1 MTAAGKEP
9 GSAAHQVFISYAS
22 DKIKSTTSDRQV
34 ANQICSAL
42 ESKGIGCWIA
52 HRDILPGDEW
62 LNAIIDAVQ
71 GSKLIVLVFSANTE
85 ESDWVK
91 DEVKIALDKKIK
103 IIPIRIEDVS
113 PQEALRI
120 LKFRCQWMDAFTPP
134 LGKHIES
141 LVKIVSRHLG
151 LEPVIPVKKE
161 KLKEKPEADQ
171 VKPAAREIKPV
182 KEDKKETSDMPGD
195 VKKVIP
201 TAHKVDKNKNGYWE
215 AYYQDGIV
223 MVYIPPGEFMMGQT
237 DEEKKWL
244 ITKVGREEYN
254 SYYTNEIPLHKVYLD
269 GYWIGKYEVTFA
281 QYDRYCN
288 ETKIEKPDDEGWGR
302 ENRPVIIISWDGAA
316 AYCDWLSQ
324 KIGLKFKLP
333 TEAQWEKAA
342 RGNDQRKYPWGS
354 REPDKNLANFSGN
367 IDKTTPVD
375 SYPAGAS
382 PYGLLDMAGN
392 VWEWC
397 SDWYEA
403 DYYKISP
410 QKKPVGPNSGSLRV
424 VRGGSWSSFAG
435 YLRCAYR
442 GGSGPSYRDDDLGFR
457 LRQDR

>member
-1 MTAAGKEP
+1 MTAAGKE
-9 GSAAHQVFISYAS
+9 SVTAAHQVFISYAS
-22 DKIKSTTSDRQV
+22 ENIKSTTSDRRV
-34 ANQICSAL
+34 ADQICTAL
-42 ESKGIGCWIA
+42 ESKGIRCWIA

-71 GSKLIVLVFSANTE
+71 GAKLIVLVFSANTE

-113 PQEALRI
+113 PQDALRI

-134 LGKHIES
+134 LEKHIED

-151 LEPVIPVKKE
+151 LETVIPVKKE
-161 KLKEKPEADQ
+161 KLKEKPGADQ
-171 VKPAAREIKPV
+171 VKAAARDIKPV
-182 KEDKKETSDMPGD
+182 KEDKKEAPDMPED

-201 TAHKVDKNKNGYWE
+201 TAHKVEKNKNGYWE

-223 MVYIPPGEFMMGQT
+223 MVYVPAGEFMMGQT

-244 ITKVGREEYN
+244 IDQIGEKDYN
-254 SYYTNEIPLHKVYLD
+254 SFYSNETPLHKVYLD
-269 GYWIGKYEVTFA
+269 GYWMGKYQVTFA
-281 QYDRYCN
+281 QYDRYCD
-288 ETKIEKPDDEGWGR
+288 ETKIERPDDEGWGR
-302 ENRPVIIISWDGAA
+302 ENRPVINVSWDETA
-316 AYCDWLSQ
+316 AYCEWLSQ
-324 KIGLKFKLP
+324 QTGLQFKLP

-354 REPDKNLANFSGN
+354 PEPDKDLANFSLNVG
-367 IDKTTPVD
+367 KTTPVG
-375 SYPAGAS
+375 SYSTGAS

-397 SDWYEA
+397 GDWYEA
-403 DYYKISP
+403 GYYKNSP
-410 QKKPVGPNSGSLRV
+410 LKNPVGPDSGSDRV
-424 VRGGSWSSFAG
+424 IRGGSWGNYAG
-435 YLRCAYR
+435 YLRCANRYDY
-442 GGSGPSYRDDDLGFR
+442 GPSYRSSYLGFR